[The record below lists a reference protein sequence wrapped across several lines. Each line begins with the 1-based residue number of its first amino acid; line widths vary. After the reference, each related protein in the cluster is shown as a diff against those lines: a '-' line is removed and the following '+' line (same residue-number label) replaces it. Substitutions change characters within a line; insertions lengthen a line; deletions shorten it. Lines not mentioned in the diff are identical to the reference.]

1 MDSVRDTPKGGFPHS
16 EILGSKPTPGS
27 PKLIAGCHVLHRLL
41 TPRHPPDA
49 LLILASPAAGEN
61 PPDGTMLRIDALPSG
76 PARLRTSRAGQLHV
90 RFFCRRGGDEADRF
104 TLTYSRCQ
112 TANGSSRPQGAG
124 PEVQQC
130 WIGYPGRSKRRW
142 WRRTGSNRRPSACKA
157 DALPAELRPLE
168 AVMG

>member
-1 MDSVRDTPKGGFPHS
+1 MDSVQDTLAGGLPHS

-61 PPDGTMLRIDALPSG
+61 PPGGTMLRTDALPSG

-112 TANGSSRPQGAG
+112 TANGSSRPARGRTRSPAMLD
-124 PEVQQC
+124 
-130 WIGYPGRSKRRW
+130 WISRQIETKMVEADGFEPTTFRLQSGCS
-142 WRRTGSNRRPSACKA
+142 PS
-157 DALPAELRPLE
+157 
-168 AVMG
+168 

>member
-61 PPDGTMLRIDALPSG
+61 PPGGTMLRTDALPSG

-112 TANGSSRPQGAG
+112 TANGSSRPARGRTRSPAMLD
-124 PEVQQC
+124 
-130 WIGYPGRSKRRW
+130 WISRQIETEMVEADGFEPTTFRLQSGCS
-142 WRRTGSNRRPSACKA
+142 PS
-157 DALPAELRPLE
+157 
-168 AVMG
+168 